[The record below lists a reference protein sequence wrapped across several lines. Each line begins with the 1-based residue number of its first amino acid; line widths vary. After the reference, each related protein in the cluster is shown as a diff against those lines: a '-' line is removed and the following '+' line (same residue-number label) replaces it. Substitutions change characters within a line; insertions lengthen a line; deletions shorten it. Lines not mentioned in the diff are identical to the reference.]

1 MNDYKVIGYNKEEGY
16 SIILYEG
23 NDEEEFY
30 KAKKEAYKQGYQVE
44 TFNINE
50 LL

>member
-16 SIILYEG
+16 SIVLYEG

-30 KAKKEAYKQGYQVE
+30 KAKKEASRKTKPIE
-44 TFNINE
+44 
-50 LL
+50 